1 MEAGSS
7 PFSLGE
13 DVVARCPT
21 EGCVCWLGAVTIS
34 IIGRGFLGLEG
45 CNLRDRVS
53 LNSLKVGL
61 GGLWQAAL
69 TLILTTCSVA
79 VDTHLV
85 WLGVPASSAFGE
97 YLAALQCGQV
107 ETLSLSHGAGTGDG
121 VVGWACVIC

>member
-1 MEAGSS
+1 MEVGSS

-13 DVVARCPT
+13 DVVAGCPT
-21 EGCVCWLGAVTIS
+21 QGCVCWWGAVTIS

-45 CNLRDRVS
+45 CDLRDRVR
-53 LNSLKVGL
+53 LNSLQVGL
-61 GGLWQAAL
+61 GGLWRAAL

-85 WLGVPASSAFGE
+85 WLGVAASSAFGE
-97 YLAALQCGQV
+97 YLAALQSRQV
-107 ETLSLSHGAGTGDG
+107 ETLSLSHRAGTGDG